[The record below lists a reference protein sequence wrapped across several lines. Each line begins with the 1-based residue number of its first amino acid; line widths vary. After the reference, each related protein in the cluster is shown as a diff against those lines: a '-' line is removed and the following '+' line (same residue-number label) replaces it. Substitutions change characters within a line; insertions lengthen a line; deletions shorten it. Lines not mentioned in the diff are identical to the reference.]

1 MAQHIVWGVPKGLA
15 YALQTARAVAEH
27 QAELLKDVSEMI
39 LLGLEQLLPQTV
51 ITEDD
56 TISSASEKGNI
67 RREAAALASTL
78 MKIHFIETQSE
89 ILDAW
94 QTVMRDPNEFSEI
107 RNASR
112 T

>member
-1 MAQHIVWGVPKGLA
+1 
-15 YALQTARAVAEH
+15 
-27 QAELLKDVSEMI
+27 MI

-56 TISSASEKGNI
+56 TISSASEKGYI

-94 QTVMRDPNEFSEI
+94 QTVMQDPNEFSEI